1 MRELC
6 REGKLEDCTVNHV
19 TWFDMVD
26 GVIGDGVGVGV
37 GVVGDEVAML
47 VSRHQ
52 AVGSNTNDQA
62 RVLLYCLLYAC
73 I

>member
-1 MRELC
+1 
-6 REGKLEDCTVNHV
+6 
-19 TWFDMVD
+19 MVD

-52 AVGSNTNDQA
+52 AVGSNINDQA